1 VLWKRAVL
9 WQRAALWV
17 APAGLRNCG
26 YGRTQGL
33 VALAGLRTLGSG
45 KGRPAGA
52 CPAARQLAKE
62 LDYRGIIPY
71 PALHGI
77 KRPRYR
83 KEPLCGKGPCCGS
96 PLQGFG
102 VVGTSEPRVWS
113 PLQGYAPW
121 VSQPSRQRSP
131 TGATP

>member
-1 VLWKRAVL
+1 MAHEDTRRKMCLSKVVNIVITHPKLFIPRL
-9 WQRAALWV
+9 LRHEAA
-17 APAGLRNCG
+17 
-26 YGRTQGL
+26 Y
-33 VALAGLRTLGSG
+33 SE
-45 KGRPAGA
+45 
-52 CPAARQLAKE
+52 RQHM
-62 LDYRGIIPY
+62 YSY
-71 PALHGI
+71 
-77 KRPRYR
+77 
-83 KEPLCGKGPCCGS
+83 GS